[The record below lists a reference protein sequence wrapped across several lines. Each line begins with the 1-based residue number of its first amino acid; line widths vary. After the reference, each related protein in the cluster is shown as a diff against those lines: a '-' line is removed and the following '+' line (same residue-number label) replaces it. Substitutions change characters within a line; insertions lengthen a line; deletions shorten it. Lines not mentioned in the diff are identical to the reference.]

1 MVGVGLM
8 NFIDTY
14 DEILSC
20 FSSKEFNIA
29 LWENYSN
36 VISKELSNK
45 VKNDIK
51 GYNYRKD
58 ILPVIETALKSR
70 EKLKQVHESFIAV
83 SDNIKYKFKE
93 LFEEDFELD
102 IILYLGLCNGAGWAT
117 SLHNKNVVLLGIEK
131 IIELNWCDKEDMF
144 ALIAH
149 EIGHIWHKTKGG
161 CFGKQNNISEKA
173 LFQLYSEG
181 VAMLFEQLLCG
192 DENYYHQNQN
202 GWIDWCEK
210 NLIELKRE
218 YLLRI
223 TNSESVQD
231 FFGDWNSYKGHTD
244 VGYFIGCKFVR
255 FLLKKYS
262 LTEMLCMEMD
272 LMLKEYISF
281 SKLGR

>member
-1 MVGVGLM
+1 M
-8 NFIDTY
+8 
-14 DEILSC
+14 
-20 FSSKEFNIA
+20 
-29 LWENYSN
+29 
-36 VISKELSNK
+36 ISKELSNK
-45 VKNDIK
+45 VKRDIK
-51 GYNYRKD
+51 DYNYRKD

-70 EKLKQVHESFIAV
+70 GKLKQAHESFIAV

-93 LFEEDFELD
+93 LFEEDLDLD

-131 IIELNWCDKEDMF
+131 IIELDWCDEEDMF

-161 CFGKQNNISEKA
+161 CFGKQKNISEKS

-192 DENYYHQNQN
+192 DENYYHQNQE
-202 GWIDWCEK
+202 GWIDWCEN

-231 FFGDWNSYKGHTD
+231 FFGDWNSYKGHSD

>member
-1 MVGVGLM
+1 M
-8 NFIDTY
+8 D
-14 DEILSC
+14 
-20 FSSKEFNIA
+20 
-29 LWENYSN
+29 
-36 VISKELSNK
+36 
-45 VKNDIK
+45 
-51 GYNYRKD
+51 
-58 ILPVIETALKSR
+58 
-70 EKLKQVHESFIAV
+70 
-83 SDNIKYKFKE
+83 
-93 LFEEDFELD
+93 LD

-131 IIELNWCDKEDMF
+131 IIELDWCNEEDMF

-161 CFGKQNNISEKA
+161 CFGKQKNISEKA

-192 DENYYHQNQN
+192 DENYYHQNQE
-202 GWIDWCEK
+202 GWIDWCEN
-210 NLIELKRE
+210 NLIELKGE
-218 YLLRI
+218 YLIRI

-231 FFGDWNSYKGHTD
+231 FFGDWNSYKGHSD

-262 LTEMLCMEMD
+262 LTEMLSMEMD

>member
-1 MVGVGLM
+1 
-8 NFIDTY
+8 
-14 DEILSC
+14 
-20 FSSKEFNIA
+20 
-29 LWENYSN
+29 
-36 VISKELSNK
+36 
-45 VKNDIK
+45 
-51 GYNYRKD
+51 
-58 ILPVIETALKSR
+58 
-70 EKLKQVHESFIAV
+70 
-83 SDNIKYKFKE
+83 
-93 LFEEDFELD
+93 
-102 IILYLGLCNGAGWAT
+102 
-117 SLHNKNVVLLGIEK
+117 
-131 IIELNWCDKEDMF
+131 
-144 ALIAH
+144 
-149 EIGHIWHKTKGG
+149 
-161 CFGKQNNISEKA
+161 
-173 LFQLYSEG
+173 
-181 VAMLFEQLLCG
+181 MLFEQLLCG

-262 LTEMLCMEMD
+262 FTEMLCMEMD

>member
-1 MVGVGLM
+1 MK
-8 NFIDTY
+8 FIDTY

-20 FSSKEFNIA
+20 FSSNEFNIE
-29 LWENYSN
+29 LWETYSN
-36 VISKELSNK
+36 MISKELSNK
-45 VKNDIK
+45 VKMDVK
-51 GYNYRKD
+51 DYNYTQD
-58 ILPVIETALKSR
+58 ILPIIKIALTSR

-83 SDNIKYKFKE
+83 SDNIRCKFNE
-93 LFEEDFELD
+93 IFEEDFDLD

-117 SLHNKNVVLLGIEK
+117 SLDNKNVVLLGIEK
-131 IIELNWCDKEDMF
+131 IIELDWCDEDSMF

-149 EIGHIWHKTKGG
+149 EIGHIWHRINGG

-202 GWIDWCEK
+202 RWIDWCEK

-218 YLLRI
+218 YLMRI

-231 FFGDWNSYKGHTD
+231 FFGDWNSYKGHSD
-244 VGYFIGCKFVR
+244 VGYFLGCKFVR
-255 FLLKKYS
+255 FLLEKYS

-281 SKLGR
+281 SKLGRRLR